1 MQLTQKVRIFPTPQ
15 QEEVLWKLSERC
27 RLLYNFALAE
37 RIHSWEKTGKSVTYI
52 KQQNDLV
59 DIKKKYPSY
68 GWVYS
73 KVLQMV
79 LREVD
84 ADFKSFY
91 QLRKN
96 GDMDANPPRFKGRKH
111 FTTMVYNQSGFKV
124 EKGKVALS
132 HFYNETPLE
141 FKIPEKFEFDRVYQ
155 VAVFKD
161 DDGNFYISVT
171 YEKTEKPYIDN
182 RLYQAIDL
190 GVTKTVTAVNMY
202 GRFLE
207 VKNPRPDKYW
217 QPKIQEVQSKQDHCK
232 KNSRRWNRYNNKL
245 KKMMRKSANQSKDFQ
260 HKLSKKLIENT
271 RANTIIIGDLSV
283 KQMAMSKKGDRKN
296 DKGLHRA
303 VQSNGYL
310 SRFAGFL
317 TYKAQ
322 LAGKRV
328 IEISEK
334 DTTKMCCVCGK
345 KHDMKLQDRVMKCDC
360 GNVIDRDRNSAVNIM
375 VRFLSQN
382 ASVDRLLSFKESILR
397 QTGLA
402 IASYSQEASSE
413 RMG

>member
-1 MQLTQKVRIFPTPQ
+1 MQLTQKIRIFPTPQ

-37 RIHSWEKTGKSVTYI
+37 RRKSWEETGKSVTYT

-59 DIKKKYPSY
+59 DIKKKYPAY
-68 GWVYS
+68 RWVYS
-73 KVLQMV
+73 KVLQMIPRK
-79 LREVD
+79 LD
-84 ADFKSFY
+84 ADYKSFFA
-91 QLRKN
+91 LRKN
-96 GDMDANPPRFKGRKH
+96 GDIDAKLPGFKGKKH
-111 FTTMVYNQSGFKV
+111 FTTMTYNQSGFKV
-124 EKGKVALS
+124 EKGRVALV
-132 HFYNETPLE
+132 HFCNKIPLE
-141 FKIPEKFEFDRVYQ
+141 FRIPEKFEFDRVYQ
-155 VAVFKD
+155 VTVFKNED
-161 DDGNFYISVT
+161 DFYISIT
-171 YEKTEKPYIDN
+171 YEKTEKPYFDN

-190 GVTKTVTAVNMY
+190 GITRTVTAVNMH
-202 GRFLE
+202 GKFLE
-207 VKNPRPDKYW
+207 AKNPRPDKYW
-217 QPKIQEVQSKQDHCK
+217 QPKIQEVQSKRDHCK
-232 KNSRRWNRYNNKL
+232 KNSRRWNRYNTKL
-245 KKMMRKSANQSKDFQ
+245 RKMRRKESRQNKDFQ
-260 HKLSKKLIENT
+260 HKLSRKLIENT
-271 RANTIIIGDLSV
+271 RANTIVIGDLSV
-283 KQMAMSKKGDRKN
+283 KQMAMSKKGDRKK

-303 VQSNGYL
+303 VQNNGYL
-310 SRFAGFL
+310 SRFARFL

-334 DTTKMCCVCGK
+334 DTTKTCCVCRK
-345 KHDMKLQDRVMKCDC
+345 KHDMKLWDRVMKCDC

-413 RMG
+413 RVG